1 MVRGH
6 PLLAIL
12 LSSTHALQPVLRFR
26 DPKTR
31 GEVILV
37 GCMHYNPAS
46 IALAA
51 SIVREEASAKRL
63 RACVVESCPT
73 RWNSTLDV
81 QPQGS
86 LLRAICDNEMQ
97 AAAEVAEEYGRPVEL
112 GDQTIEDTGRRV
124 GQLLALT
131 LVQLLTPAGWQAIYA
146 DLREGSTALSC
157 EGEATGVG
165 ALLDPALLAGL
176 PVTLVRPPHP
186 PDGWAVTPRPPHA
199 RSATRHTRRCRKAS
213 ARSSQ
218 LPSCAQA
225 ALRHAPKRPYVMPCT
240 DAASRCGVAAGS
252 LPAGRS
258 SQEPT
263 APATTRRRRRAPRAG
278 ETAPGPRRRSH
289 RAQPLGAAP

>member
-176 PVTLVRPPHP
+176 PVTLVRYPLAAALKSPLLLLP
-186 PDGWAVTPRPPHA
+186 LAAAAALLVQDGSGGAGVEPVTLAELGSAVAFAALETLVVGRCFLVALLEERNYALA
-199 RSATRHTRRCRKAS
+199 RNIRKA
-213 ARSSQ
+213 
-218 LPSCAQA
+218 
-225 ALRHAPKRPYVMPCT
+225 HFGTKGGDTV
-240 DAASRCGVAAGS
+240 VAV
-252 LPAGRS
+252 
-258 SQEPT
+258 
-263 APATTRRRRRAPRAG
+263 
-278 ETAPGPRRRSH
+278 
-289 RAQPLGAAP
+289 LGAAHLNGVKRLLTSSRVV